1 MIGPGPGGDQEVLG
15 KHLPG
20 FLDEIQ
26 RLSLA
31 ELEHESAP
39 GIPVFKRCGGPGL
52 LVPERLGGR
61 GLNVIEAMR
70 LQRAIGRYAP
80 SVAVA
85 TTMHQFSVAT
95 LAELS
100 AANDGMEWLVLEAI
114 GRQNLLVAS
123 GFAEGDPAGQVLR
136 PSVKVEPGVGGYVIS
151 GVKKPCSLSRSMDM
165 ITVSMLIGSGSDER
179 IAVALISARDPGVT
193 VKPFWTSPT
202 LAATETGEVILSG
215 VKVPPT
221 VVSAAGAPEDLDD
234 IQIRGYLWFELL
246 ICAAYLGIASALV
259 WRAVQSGRGDP
270 VRRVA
275 AVAELEAGMAALEG
289 IGHRFMAGEPG
300 PDLLAH
306 ALLVRYCVEDHIIRA
321 TDLGM
326 MMAGVLD
333 FALAPDTALLLA
345 SARALSWH
353 PPSRRRG
360 EPVLSSYLAG
370 EPLSAF

>member
-1 MIGPGPGGDQEVLG
+1 VIAPRPDTDQEVLR
-15 KHLPG
+15 KYLPG
-20 FLDEIQ
+20 FLDEIET
-26 RLSLA
+26 LSLG
-31 ELEHESAP
+31 ELEDASSP
-39 GIPVFKRCGGPGL
+39 GIAAFKRCGGPGL
-52 LVPERLGGR
+52 LVPERFGGR

-95 LAELS
+95 LAELC
-100 AANDGMEWLVLEAI
+100 AVGDGMEWLVLEAI

-136 PSVKVEPGVGGYVIS
+136 PSVQVERSTGGYVIS

-165 ITVSMLIGSGSDER
+165 ITVSMLIGSGGDEQ
-179 IAVALISARDPGVT
+179 IAVALISARDPGMT
-193 VKPFWTSPT
+193 VKPFWTSPV
-202 LAATETGEVILSG
+202 LAATETGEVLLSR
-215 VKVPPT
+215 VKVPQT

-246 ICAAYLGIASALV
+246 ICAAYLGIAGALV
-259 WRAVQSGRGDP
+259 WRAVQAGRGDDQ
-270 VRRVA
+270 RRVT
-275 AVAELEAGMAALEG
+275 AVAELEAGIAALEG
-289 IGHRFMAGEPG
+289 IGHRFMAGESG
-300 PDLLAH
+300 PDLLAL
-306 ALLVRYCVEDHIIRA
+306 ALLVRYGVEDHVIRA
-321 TDLGM
+321 TDLAM
-326 MMAGVLD
+326 LMTGVLD
-333 FALAPDTALLLA
+333 FALAPDPALLLA

-370 EPLSAF
+370 NPLSAF

>member
-1 MIGPGPGGDQEVLG
+1 MIAPRPDTDEQVLR
-15 KHLPG
+15 KYLPG
-20 FLDEIQ
+20 FVDEIET
-26 RLSLA
+26 LSLA
-31 ELEHESAP
+31 RLEDASSP
-39 GIPVFKRCGGPGL
+39 GIAVFKRCGGPGL
-52 LVPERLGGR
+52 LVPEQLGGR
-61 GLNVIEAMR
+61 GLSVIEAMR

-95 LAELS
+95 LAELN
-100 AANDGMEWLVLEAI
+100 AAGDGMEWLVLEAI
-114 GRQNLLVAS
+114 ARQNLLVAS

-136 PSVKVEPGVGGYVIS
+136 PSVKVEPGIGGYVIS

-165 ITVSMLIGSGSDER
+165 ITVSMLIGSGADEQ
-179 IAVALISARDPGVT
+179 IAVALVSARDPGVT

-202 LAATETGEVILSG
+202 LTATETGEVVLSG

-259 WRAVQSGRGDP
+259 WRAVAAGRGDES
-270 VRRVA
+270 RRVA
-275 AVAELEAGMAALEG
+275 AVTELETGMAALEG
-289 IGHRFMAGEPG
+289 VGHRFMAGEAG
-300 PDLLAH
+300 PDLLAL
-306 ALLVRYCVEDHIIRA
+306 ALLVRYGVEDHIIRA

-326 MMAGVLD
+326 LMAGVLD

-360 EPVLSSYLAG
+360 EPVLSGYLAG
-370 EPLSAF
+370 NPLSAF